1 MTEEKAKEEKCCGE
15 KEDKGC
21 CSGGGCGCGCGCR
34 CGKFVKAA
42 FLVLVGFLLG
52 FFLSR
57 SCPWNPMKCSMPAQ
71 SAQTPAVVETPP
83 PAN

>member
-1 MTEEKAKEEKCCGE
+1 
-15 KEDKGC
+15 
-21 CSGGGCGCGCGCR
+21 
-34 CGKFVKAA
+34 
-42 FLVLVGFLLG
+42 LVLVGFLLG